1 MADTNR
7 EQQYYA
13 DIISAQSERTNKRM
27 FIIILVLIA
36 VIVGMVTFYIWHESQ
51 FVYETTET
59 YTSEAT
65 DGGTAIVNHDGEVH
79 YGESDL
85 HKND

>member
-1 MADTNR
+1 MENR
-7 EQQYYA
+7 DRDQQYYA

-36 VIVGMVTFYIWHESQ
+36 VISGMIMFYIWHESQ
-51 FVYETTET
+51 FAYEKTET
-59 YTSEAT
+59 YTSEST
-65 DGGTAIVNHDGEVH
+65 GGGTAIVNHDGEVH